1 MAHPLRTMKA
11 ILIAIFLLA
20 VQIARAHVGSPNV
33 FFDGHA
39 GPHAVRVVIR
49 PPAALPGNAQI
60 DVRVSD
66 SAISAVTVRPA
77 FIGAGPEADPAPTPA
92 LAVAGDAQLFTAICW
107 LSRSGTYAVR
117 ISLESPGGDG
127 VVEVP
132 LRAASFVR
140 PVMPPALGGTL
151 ATLGVFLFIAAA
163 WLAGA
168 AAREATLA
176 PAVAPALSDIKRG
189 WRVAFITALV
199 LGGGVWAGTARWQKM
214 DRDFR
219 SNALSRPLPVV
230 AAIRT
235 DGETRLLHLTPSAE
249 SAAAST
255 WDTLVTDHGKL
266 MHLFL
271 IHEQNADAFAHL
283 HPVRRSTTDFEGVL
297 PPLPGGKY
305 HLYAEVTH
313 ENGTD
318 ETLISSVTLP
328 EPAGSAKQTSWTMKN
343 DAWCMS
349 PIAPAGNSA
358 QPNALDYDDSW
369 HVGATPADARTS
381 ALMGGFRMLLQTPGT
396 FTADRETALRFA
408 VFSPSGEGATL
419 QPYMGMLGHAV
430 VRRSDGTVFTHLH
443 PSGTISMA
451 AQQLFTRL
459 DNPSEPPSPQP
470 PPSAVATNEV
480 AFPYAFPQ
488 PGDYRIWVQ
497 VRITGRVLTG
507 VFDVIVKVRE

>member
-1 MAHPLRTMKA
+1 MKT
-11 ILIAIFLLA
+11 LLFFIAIFLPLA
-20 VQIARAHVGSPNV
+20 ARAHVGSPNV
-33 FFDGHA
+33 FFDGKA

-60 DVRVSD
+60 DVRVND
-66 SAISAVTVRPA
+66 PGITAVAVRPA
-77 FIGAGPEADPAPTPA
+77 FIGASPDADPAPTPA
-92 LAVAGDAQLFTAICW
+92 LAVAGDAQLFTAVCW

-117 ISLESPGGDG
+117 ITLESPGGG
-127 VVEVP
+127 GIVEVP

-163 WLAGA
+163 WLAGS

-176 PAVAPALSDIKRG
+176 PDAAPSLSDRKRG
-189 WRVAFITALV
+189 WRVAFLAALV

-219 SNALSRPLPVV
+219 NNALSRPLPVV
-230 AAIRT
+230 ATIRA
-235 DGETRLLHLTPSAE
+235 DGETRLLHLTPSTE
-249 SAAAST
+249 STAASA

-271 IHEQNADAFAHL
+271 IHEQGAGAFAHL
-283 HPVRRSTTDFEGVL
+283 HPVRRSSTDFEGVL

-318 ETLISSVTLP
+318 ETLISNVTLP
-328 EPAGSAKQTSWTMKN
+328 EPTGSAKQAGWTMKN

-349 PIAPAGNSA
+349 PIAPSGNSA
-358 QPNALDYDDSW
+358 QPNALDFDDSW
-369 HVGATPADARTS
+369 HVSAAPADARTS
-381 ALMGGFRMLLQTPGT
+381 ALMGGYRMVLQTPGAL
-396 FTADRETALRFA
+396 TADRDAALRFA
-408 VFSPSGEGATL
+408 IFLPSGEGATL

-430 VRRSDGTVFTHLH
+430 VRRRDGAVFTHLH
-443 PSGTISMA
+443 PAGTISMA

-459 DNPSEPPSPQP
+459 DNPAEPASTQP
-470 PPSAVATNEV
+470 PAPIAATNEV
-480 AFPYAFPQ
+480 TFPYAFPQ
-488 PGDYRIWVQ
+488 PGDYRMWVQ
-497 VRITGRVLTG
+497 VRIAGRVLTG
-507 VFDVIVKVRE
+507 VFDASVKARE